1 MIVWLLSLLQVLKK
15 NKWLQLDEYRVE
27 LNEGADMVF
36 VLLLV
41 LMMHDT
47 ERMSATMNAVSQIH
61 SLWVFYPLMKL
72 KTILQLLITNVS
84 YVWKNELLH
93 RTLGID
99 SLPSMNLALD
109 KKRLVVNKH
118 ILHEFVYCVDHTY
131 MYAYAILYIQCT
143 SYICYVVKVDFVISI
158 IYTHLNHW

>member
-1 MIVWLLSLLQVLKK
+1 
-15 NKWLQLDEYRVE
+15 
-27 LNEGADMVF
+27 
-36 VLLLV
+36 
-41 LMMHDT
+41 
-47 ERMSATMNAVSQIH
+47 MS
-61 SLWVFYPLMKL
+61 FYPLMKL

-84 YVWKNELLH
+84 YVLKNELLH

-143 SYICYVVKVDFVISI
+143 SYICYVVKVDFCNFYYLHSFESLVVLTYSLGKVEIQWIENYLELREGLKS
-158 IYTHLNHW
+158 HCSQ